1 MWLWL
6 SVKGGR
12 VLSTISNKMDDS
24 EILTTIKTSQTIDC
38 DLTAAETAS
47 ESSDDE
53 ECEWGFPLVFEEDD
67 EDVEEITDEN
77 EQNDRDLASPIAS
90 EGTFQSEDT
99 DSPNLANESS
109 TDQDFPDFRCAVIQS
124 IFPGTST
131 PRSTKY
137 FCRKLH
143 LNLKKPSKPRSKPR
157 KVTIDFTSVS
167 PKWEKDINIALRAIE
182 TAVPGLLFKQVK
194 STFAD
199 IYVDKQTDGKD
210 SSTEGNLRSF
220 RTIFGTIKSKS
231 IIELDF
237 EHESLKRCSNFTHEL
252 LHALGFEHEHQ
263 RRDAGHFLE
272 VLPKSS
278 DNSQVESSQVE
289 ASQVKASR
297 FKKPLTPFD
306 YYSIMLY
313 PIGDFFHVRDKDKRK
328 ALDKFK
334 EDKER
339 PKSMSEFDKIALN
352 LTYPPARIKGVY
364 EPVLVPETGM
374 YYCSRSVMVNHNQ
387 PGPALVNKCGQ
398 CSDSNNSADPD
409 SGPNCPAC
417 RVLSLPRN
425 LGNDRWQGQSGF
437 VYCGNEGCGPD
448 INGPCDACGRV
459 INYG

>member
-1 MWLWL
+1 M
-6 SVKGGR
+6 GER
-12 VLSTISNKMDDS
+12 
-24 EILTTIKTSQTIDC
+24 Q
-38 DLTAAETAS
+38 
-47 ESSDDE
+47 
-53 ECEWGFPLVFEEDD
+53 
-67 EDVEEITDEN
+67 
-77 EQNDRDLASPIAS
+77 
-90 EGTFQSEDT
+90 
-99 DSPNLANESS
+99 
-109 TDQDFPDFRCAVIQS
+109 
-124 IFPGTST
+124 
-131 PRSTKY
+131 
-137 FCRKLH
+137 
-143 LNLKKPSKPRSKPR
+143 
-157 KVTIDFTSVS
+157 
-167 PKWEKDINIALRAIE
+167 RAIE
-182 TAVPGLLFKQVK
+182 TAVLGLLFEP
-194 STFAD
+194 TFAD
-199 IYVDKQTDGKD
+199 IYVDKQSNNKDIYVGKQTDYED

-220 RTIFGTIKSKS
+220 RTIFGKIKSKS
-231 IIELDF
+231 IIKLDF

-278 DNSQVESSQVE
+278 DNSQVESSQVESSQVE

-339 PKSMSEFDKIALN
+339 QKSMSEFDKIALN

-398 CSDSNNSADPD
+398 FSDSNNSAYPD

-459 INYG
+459 INY